1 MFKAVLEEY
10 YDDYNRELI
19 EIERESIE
27 EILMY
32 IYNVHKNS
40 HNEDSGFYIGTQYYG
55 VDAYNSLTDKF
66 CGPGTLWLLNIAY
79 KDTIIFEKGKY
90 ISPKTRAIFDKFE
103 ETVKHREVR
112 KYGEF

>member
-10 YDDYNRELI
+10 YNDYNRKII
-19 EIERESIE
+19 EIEKESIE

-40 HNEDSGFYIGTQYYG
+40 LNKDSGFYIGTNCYG
-55 VDAYNSLTDKF
+55 VDAYNSLTIKP
-66 CGPGTLWLLNIAY
+66 CGYGTLWLLKITCG
-79 KDTIIFEKGKY
+79 DTIIFEKNNY
-90 ISPKTRAIFDKFE
+90 ISPKTRAIFDKFK
-103 ETVKHREVR
+103 ETVKHLKVS